1 MKCLFRENN
10 FFFKYEK
17 IEYIWIFEY
26 ASIDFFKSLNF
37 FDFSR
42 VISAEIIKA
51 RPLGGRS
58 EPDDFSDSIWALS

>member
-1 MKCLFRENN
+1 MKKLN
-10 FFFKYEK
+10 
-17 IEYIWIFEY
+17 IFEY